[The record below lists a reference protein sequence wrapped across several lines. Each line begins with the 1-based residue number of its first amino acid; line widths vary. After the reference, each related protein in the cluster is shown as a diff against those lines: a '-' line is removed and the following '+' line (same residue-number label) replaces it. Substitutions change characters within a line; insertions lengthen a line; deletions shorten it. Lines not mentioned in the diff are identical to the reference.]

1 MYYRLFEEL
10 ELNVQNFSHLL
21 KILVAC
27 LSYRYAN
34 IHIHRFVAAHD
45 KYASLAQFKCSIG
58 KPKSVIN
65 FIINKYYIYN
75 SFVG

>member
-34 IHIHRFVAAHD
+34 IHIH
-45 KYASLAQFKCSIG
+45 
-58 KPKSVIN
+58 
-65 FIINKYYIYN
+65 
-75 SFVG
+75 SFVVTLHKISYILGNVIANAKYILIEKFAKA

>member
-10 ELNVQNFSHLL
+10 ELNVQNFSHSL

-34 IHIHRFVAAHD
+34 IHIH
-45 KYASLAQFKCSIG
+45 
-58 KPKSVIN
+58 
-65 FIINKYYIYN
+65 
-75 SFVG
+75 SFVEFHICITLHKILYILANVITNAKYRLIEKFAKA